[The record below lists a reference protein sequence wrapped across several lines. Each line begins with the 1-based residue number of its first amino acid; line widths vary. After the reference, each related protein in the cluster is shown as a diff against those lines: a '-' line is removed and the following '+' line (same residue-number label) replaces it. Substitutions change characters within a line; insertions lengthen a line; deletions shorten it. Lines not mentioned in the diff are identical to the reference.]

1 MRHSSSLRFARSLR
15 TASAASVCVALATLV
30 GCNEPGNSSPNFRLN
45 TQNEDAD
52 RYNSSVGDAEQIKL
66 KETVYIPGRQ
76 YIADAL
82 VAMFGTPDQPYVFR
96 ESGLDLKKI
105 RMASGPVGGLHP
117 DVVHAET
124 MALVEKLKAKQGELE
139 KLQTAAKDSAA
150 KAVAADSAVKAAQPK
165 LTAARTAKNDAEVA
179 AIEKELAVHKPVL
192 DAKAADA
199 AAVTLQQNEIADLEF
214 QIKSYGVEQ
223 KGLYRQH
230 CAHCHGTT
238 GDGAGP
244 TALFLTPYP
253 RDYRQGKFK
262 FKATERDAKPTDEDL
277 RRILVD
283 GIPDTAMPTV
293 GLLPSDE
300 IDALV
305 EYVKY
310 LSIRGQVEQALKD
323 KIAAD
328 EKVPNSATDGGRAM
342 LVSEILQPIVEDWA
356 AAKEKVIVPTAGS
369 YKKWEDEEK
378 WRLAGQE
385 LFLGNTAKCYSC
397 HGVTGLGDG
406 RKASEP
412 LFDDWNKDKKFAANR
427 AAIAAA
433 NEAGKTEEA
442 TRLTHI
448 MESWDLPEQQ
458 QKPRNLRLNRLRFG
472 RAPIDIYRRI
482 YAGINGTEM
491 PGAGKPGAP
500 NNPEKKLTEE
510 QYWQLVDFVLGMPY
524 YQEHGK
530 LPSASGE
537 QKAAPAGHAMHGAAD
552 GSAKVAASG
561 SE

>member
-230 CAHCHGTT
+230 CAHCHG
-238 GDGAGP
+238 
-244 TALFLTPYP
+244 
-253 RDYRQGKFK
+253 
-262 FKATERDAKPTDEDL
+262 
-277 RRILVD
+277 
-283 GIPDTAMPTV
+283 
-293 GLLPSDE
+293 
-300 IDALV
+300 
-305 EYVKY
+305 
-310 LSIRGQVEQALKD
+310 
-323 KIAAD
+323 
-328 EKVPNSATDGGRAM
+328 
-342 LVSEILQPIVEDWA
+342 
-356 AAKEKVIVPTAGS
+356 
-369 YKKWEDEEK
+369 
-378 WRLAGQE
+378 
-385 LFLGNTAKCYSC
+385 
-397 HGVTGLGDG
+397 
-406 RKASEP
+406 
-412 LFDDWNKDKKFAANR
+412 
-427 AAIAAA
+427 
-433 NEAGKTEEA
+433 
-442 TRLTHI
+442 
-448 MESWDLPEQQ
+448 
-458 QKPRNLRLNRLRFG
+458 
-472 RAPIDIYRRI
+472 
-482 YAGINGTEM
+482 
-491 PGAGKPGAP
+491 
-500 NNPEKKLTEE
+500 
-510 QYWQLVDFVLGMPY
+510 
-524 YQEHGK
+524 
-530 LPSASGE
+530 
-537 QKAAPAGHAMHGAAD
+537 
-552 GSAKVAASG
+552 
-561 SE
+561 